1 MVPGALGCTQLM
13 KWPLPLQIQ
22 LCNAQLQLVCVH
34 WGSLTVE
41 YSEFPKEAHTTL
53 TLPGWIVI
61 YTEKYLGLFGQ
72 LSKYN
77 ERLKV
82 SLFICLLPTW
92 NSQLHYIFLFN
103 RLHMQNSTFVQVHLM
118 MIFCCIGIA
127 RLSTLAARFSRSLDF
142 RCESTCIR
150 FPVSFSPPNGP

>member
-61 YTEKYLGLFGQ
+61 YTDKYLGLFAQ

-82 SLFICLLPTW
+82 SLFTAYLKHSIALHLSFQSFAHAKLNFCASASNDDLL
-92 NSQLHYIFLFN
+92 LHW
-103 RLHMQNSTFVQVHLM
+103 H
-118 MIFCCIGIA
+118 C
-127 RLSTLAARFSRSLDF
+127 
-142 RCESTCIR
+142 
-150 FPVSFSPPNGP
+150 